1 MKKIKC
7 GISVL
12 LLFCLT
18 LSETM
23 VSYARPETVHVSY
36 ENVKGDSGYLAVPLF
51 ISDSKEETV
60 ELSET
65 QKFGRNEKKEFFSVK
80 EEETNVLPASY
91 DSRKETNQAGISY
104 IMPARNQGSEDT
116 CWAFSVCSA
125 AETSMLKQNLFL
137 EKMYLSPLQF
147 AWFHYNR
154 IENPLGLS
162 GIDRVITEQ
171 NVLKTGGNEYLSI
184 FALGN
189 WIGLTAEENVPY
201 EKASAVSENG
211 LGNSLCFGKN
221 IACLENAV
229 WTSADKQET
238 VKELVM
244 EHGSAI
250 LPYYMNTIYYNSST
264 YGYYC
269 SDARYDKEKNSFSSN
284 HMVTIVGW
292 DDSYSRDNFKTKP
305 QGDGAW
311 LIKNSWGGNWG
322 MSGYFWMSYY
332 DKSIYD
338 EAGGSPVGASV
349 TALQMT
355 KQENWDNNYG
365 YDGGG
370 GISWYYFYDDITE
383 DPIPSVMMANVYTA
397 QYEEMLSDVAFYTI
411 QENVAYTIYIFRDV
425 DTTISPTGG
434 LFPSATVSGSFT
446 NAGYH
451 TVSLPEEIALLPG
464 MKYTIAIELDSQN
477 EREAIKLLADGS
489 DSWEWVKFSSVVGE
503 GESYY
508 KEPGKNWVDVSKDA
522 QSTWCGNFRIRAL
535 TRLVHKESGDLN
547 ADGAITA
554 EDALEL
560 LKIVVGMN
568 TASYWKEQNGDL
580 DKDSRI
586 TANDALKILKTIVG
600 ISD

>member
-36 ENVKGDSGYLAVPLF
+36 GKGKGDSGYLDVPRF

-60 ELSET
+60 ESSEL
-65 QKFGRNEKKEFFSVK
+65 QKFGLNEKKEFLSVNDG
-80 EEETNVLPASY
+80 ETNGLPDSY
-91 DSRKETNQAGISY
+91 DSRKETNQAGIFCVL
-104 IMPARNQGSEDT
+104 PARDQGSGET
-116 CWAFSVCSA
+116 CWAFSLCSA
-125 AETSMLKQNLFL
+125 AETSMLKQNLFQK
-137 EKMYLSPLQF
+137 EMYLSPLQF
-147 AWFHYNR
+147 VWFQYNR
-154 IENPLGLS
+154 IQNPLGLS
-162 GIDRVITEQ
+162 GIDRVIAEQ
-171 NVLKTGGNEYLSI
+171 NALKVGGNEYLCI

-189 WIGLTAEENVPY
+189 WIGLTVEENAPY
-201 EKASAVSENG
+201 EKALTVSENG
-211 LGNSLCFGKN
+211 LGSSLCFGKN
-221 IACLENAV
+221 ITCLENAV

-244 EHGSAI
+244 EHGSAM

-269 SDARYDKEKNSFSSN
+269 SDVRYDKEKNSFSSN

-311 LIKNSWGGNWG
+311 LIKNSWGESWG
-322 MSGYFWMSYY
+322 MNGYFWLSYY
-332 DKSIYD
+332 DKSVYD
-338 EAGGSPVGASV
+338 EVDGSSIGANV

-370 GISWYYFYDDITE
+370 GISWYYFLDDITE

-425 DTTISPTGG
+425 DTTVSPTGG
-434 LFPSATVSGSFT
+434 LFPSAIISGSFT

-451 TVSLPEEIALLPG
+451 TVSLTEEIPLSPG

-477 EREAIKLLADGS
+477 EEEAIRLLADGN
-489 DSWEWVKFSSVVGE
+489 DSWNWINFSSVVGE

-522 QSTWCGNFRIRAL
+522 QSTWSGNFRIRAL
-535 TRLVHKESGDLN
+535 TRLVHKETGDLN

-560 LKIVVGMN
+560 LKIVVGMKN
-568 TASYWKEQNGDL
+568 TSYWQEQNGDL
-580 DKDSRI
+580 DKDSQI
-586 TANDALKILKTIVG
+586 TANDALKVLKTVVG